1 MSTQPSAA
9 HRCAD
14 ADLVNSFYGFP
25 AHSLTGAT
33 LAGVRQSVL
42 KVGSVMVERLAA
54 LRDKCDAEHAEYATW
69 LEANVNRYTEGE
81 YEALPR
87 TAVVHRIL
95 YDVHESEAEAV
106 AVILRT
112 CPSGVDM
119 VEIDDRRFID
129 LDAQPLGYEYVE
141 VPYDSLRYTT
151 VVAGTRRRI
160 LNASNFFSV
169 LGGAGLDIDGLCHP
183 EIWVAPWLFQERCF
197 APPSAQQS
205 AASAQGESGEPD
217 ETYNRR
223 AVFWE
228 RRASERGETMVMGLL
243 LACRRPLQDDNERQP
258 AAFEH
263 TVCSAV
269 CRGDGVIFV
278 LVPELPPP
286 ATEGHLFLVDTTLH
300 AAVWPCVKQLMDGAT
315 GQFPDRISQLKS
327 PWIRYFHR
335 TDFAVKTHHELSN
348 RIPKM
353 CALMTRT
360 RGTSILPLVVGV
372 EVARAISAFLISHE
386 RNLAHKR
393 RAIVMAARR
402 QAAIKAGRNPAR
414 VRRDIAP
421 LHMNLPSV
429 RATPENEPLCMLA
442 QALGACSVCQT
453 ITFSRSLELC
463 KKSRRELRAEAN
475 AQVATAPEGVCVS
488 PLLRPEDVD
497 SHEEDTEEEEEGDD
511 DDEDS
516 ASSSDE
522 QVCVMCPSEADGA
535 NGDRYKRSNAEHWRR
550 KNGRRVIFSA
560 TQTYGCAECGAC
572 FCSIGCMQSS
582 DHVCA
587 VFRALPRKLTQ
598 PRVVL
603 EAEQKKSEKNAAR
616 QRAKREN
623 RRRRKCGGGVAA
635 GANGED
641 DASAAAATATAA
653 AAAEAA
659 DARAARARTDAA
671 RRLLQTERADM
682 DRTATEVALKLAE
695 ARANR
700 AQNIANCVK
709 AEIVQRQKAL
719 DAGEAWHDAE
729 TKARWA
735 AIVKKINLMP
745 NPGAFEGAVAL
756 LNGTAQG
763 RKECAEALTAVP
775 ATRST
780 LARAEE
786 DDDDDKG
793 GAGGARSATTA
804 IVSSKG
810 DTAGAVGGVGVDAT
824 SFAASAT
831 AINTSASALDA
842 LSCVH
847 PLWQGTRECGPRR
860 SGAAPLRSDQSAFC
874 GEGDADDDVGGCGC
888 GAGDDRAAACDERMV
903 AALRRRRLVRESL
916 ERKCAQATSS
926 PAPSGFSASTAP
938 SASTHAHRHARGRG
952 NAVQR
957 LRQQLPAPTPP
968 PPPPPPPPRNVR

>member
-1 MSTQPSAA
+1 MSAPKRAA
-9 HRCAD
+9 RHQLD
-14 ADLVNSFYGFP
+14 ADLTHSFYGFP

-33 LAGVRQSVL
+33 LAGVRASVL
-42 KVGSVMVERLAA
+42 KVGEAMTERLDT
-54 LRDKCDAEHAEYATW
+54 LRLNPNEEYAEYLGW
-69 LEANVNRYTEGE
+69 LEDNVGRYNSAE
-81 YEALPR
+81 YDALPR

-95 YDVHESEAEAV
+95 YDVQGSEAEAV

-112 CPSGVDM
+112 HASGVDL
-119 VEIDDRRFID
+119 VEIDDRRFAD

-151 VVAGTRRRI
+151 VVAGSRRRM
-160 LNASNFFSV
+160 LNASNFFQV
-169 LGGAGLDIDGLCHP
+169 IGGAGLDIDGLCHP
-183 EIWVAPWLFQERCF
+183 EIWVAPWLFLERSML
-197 APPSAQQS
+197 PPPPAG
-205 AASAQGESGEPD
+205 AAADGA
-217 ETYNRR
+217 ETTNRR

-228 RRASERGETMVMGLL
+228 RRASERGETMVLGLL
-243 LACRRPLQDDNERQP
+243 LACRRPLQDDNEQLP
-258 AAFEH
+258 TAFEH

-269 CRGDGVIFV
+269 CRSDGVIFV
-278 LVPELPPP
+278 VVPELPPP
-286 ATEGHLFLVDTTLH
+286 TAEGHLFLVDTTLH
-300 AAVWPCVKQLMDGAT
+300 AAVWPCVKQLMDGAS
-315 GQFPDRISQLKS
+315 GQFPDRVSQLKS

-335 TDFAVKTHHELSN
+335 TDFPTKNQHELSN

-353 CALMTRT
+353 CALLTRT

-402 QAAIKAGRNPAR
+402 EAAVKAGRDPAR

-429 RATPENEPLCMLA
+429 RVTPDNEPLTMLA
-442 QALGACSVCQT
+442 QALAACSVCQT
-453 ITFSRSLELC
+453 ITFARSLELC
-463 KKSRRELRAEAN
+463 KKSRRELRAEAK
-475 AQVATAPEGVCVS
+475 AQFAAAPEDARVS

-497 SHEEDTEEEEEGDD
+497 SHEEDAGDD
-511 DDEDS
+511 DDNGKTETDDS
-516 ASSSDE
+516 DGRSSDDE
-522 QVCVMCPSEADGA
+522 QVCVMCPSDAAGA
-535 NGDRYKRSNAEHWRR
+535 NGDRYVRSAGEAWAR

-603 EAEQKKSEKNAAR
+603 EAEQKRSEKNAAR

-623 RRRRKCGGGVAA
+623 RRRRKCGAGGGADGADGEGAVAI
-635 GANGED
+635 E
-641 DASAAAATATAA
+641 AT
-653 AAAEAA
+653 
-659 DARAARARTDAA
+659 DARAARARSEAA
-671 RRLLQTERADM
+671 ERYLQTQRADM

-709 AEIVQRQKAL
+709 AEILQRQQAL
-719 DAGEAWHDAE
+719 DAGEAWQDAE

-735 AIVKKINLMP
+735 AIVKKINLLP
-745 NPGAFEGAVAL
+745 NPTAFEGAIAL
-756 LNGTAQG
+756 LNGTTQG
-763 RKECAEALTAVP
+763 RKDCAEALLVAPASVP
-775 ATRST
+775 ATHST
-780 LARAEE
+780 VVGRPLARDADGGAAPATAAVAA
-786 DDDDDKG
+786 DDDANG
-793 GAGGARSATTA
+793 GSSGSDGAAAEALDTTA
-804 IVSSKG
+804 
-810 DTAGAVGGVGVDAT
+810 A
-824 SFAASAT
+824 
-831 AINTSASALDA
+831 ALDA

-847 PLWQGTRECGPRR
+847 PLWQGTRDCGPRR
-860 SGAAPLRSDQSAFC
+860 SGDAPLRSDELFFC
-874 GEGDADDDVGGCGC
+874 GESDADDEP
-888 GAGDDRAAACDERMV
+888 GAKSRGANDRALVAGSDERMV

-916 ERKCAQATSS
+916 ERECANAAAPLAAPTASS
-926 PAPSGFSASTAP
+926 AH
-938 SASTHAHRHARGRG
+938 THRRARGRG

-957 LRQQLPAPTPP
+957 LRQQLPYATPCATPP
-968 PPPPPPPPRNVR
+968 PPPPPPPAPPAPPAPPPRRPTRAA

>member
-1 MSTQPSAA
+1 MAD
-9 HRCAD
+9 HRTD

-33 LAGVRQSVL
+33 LTGVRQSVL
-42 KVGSVMVERLAA
+42 KVGNIMVERLEALLNNRNAA
-54 LRDKCDAEHAEYATW
+54 DQDYCAW
-69 LEANVNRYTEGE
+69 LEGNVYRYTEDE
-81 YEALPR
+81 YDALPR
-87 TAVVHRIL
+87 TAVVHRVL
-95 YDVHESEAEAV
+95 YDVQESEAEAV

-112 CPSGVDM
+112 CASGVDL
-119 VEIDDRRFID
+119 VEIDDRRFVD

-151 VVAGTRRRI
+151 VLAGTRRRI
-160 LNASNFFSV
+160 LNASNFFKV
-169 LGGAGLDIDGLCHP
+169 MGGAGLDIDGLCHP
-183 EIWVAPWLFQERCF
+183 EIWVAPWLFQERNF
-197 APPSAQQS
+197 APPPARQS
-205 AASAQGESGEPD
+205 ASSGQSD
-217 ETYNRR
+217 QVETTNRR

-228 RRASERGETMVMGLL
+228 RRASERGESMVMGLL
-243 LACRRPLQDDNERQP
+243 LACRRPLQDDNEQQP

-286 ATEGHLFLVDTTLH
+286 AAEGHLFLVDTTLH
-300 AAVWPCVKQLMDGAT
+300 AAVWPCVKQLMDGTA

-335 TDFAVKTHHELSN
+335 TDFAVKNHHELSN

-393 RAIVMAARR
+393 REIVMAARR

-429 RATPENEPLCMLA
+429 RATPENESLSMLA
-442 QALGACSVCQT
+442 QALAACSVCQT

-463 KKSRRELRAEAN
+463 KKSRRELRAEAK
-475 AQVATAPEGVCVS
+475 AQFAATPEDVCVS

-497 SHEEDTEEEEEGDD
+497 SHEEDTEEEEGGED
-511 DDEDS
+511 DDEDG

-522 QVCVMCPSEADGA
+522 QVCVLCPSDSASG
-535 NGDRYKRSNAEHWRR
+535 NGDRYKRSSTDAWPR

-560 TQTYGCAECGAC
+560 TQTYGCADCGAC
-572 FCSIGCMQSS
+572 FCSLGCMQSS

-623 RRRRKCGGGVAA
+623 RRRRKYADGVGGGVGG
-635 GANGED
+635 GADGAYGED
-641 DASAAAATATAA
+641 G
-653 AAAEAA
+653 EAA
-659 DARAARARTDAA
+659 SETTDARAARARNEAA
-671 RRLLQTERADM
+671 RRNMQAERADM

-695 ARANR
+695 ARASR

-735 AIVKKINLMP
+735 AIVKKINLLP
-745 NPGAFEGAVAL
+745 NPMAFEGAIAL
-756 LNGTAQG
+756 LNGATQG
-763 RKECAEALTAVP
+763 QKDCLEAP
-775 ATRST
+775 AAAPTTHST
-780 LARAEE
+780 LPRAEVG
-786 DDDDDKG
+786 DKG
-793 GAGGARSATTA
+793 GAGGSRSATTA
-804 IVSSKG
+804 VATHKG
-810 DTAGAVGGVGVDAT
+810 TGRDAT
-824 SFAASAT
+824 SFAASAS

-860 SGAAPLRSDQSAFC
+860 GGATPLRSDQSAFC
-874 GEGDADDDVGGCGC
+874 SEGDADDDAGSDC
-888 GAGDDRAAACDERMV
+888 GAGGDRAVACDERMV

-916 ERKCAQATSS
+916 ERECTQATSS
-926 PAPSGFSASTAP
+926 SASSASSASTAS
-938 SASTHAHRHARGRG
+938 SASARARCHARGRG

-957 LRQQLPAPTPP
+957 LRQQLPMLPPPPPTPP
-968 PPPPPPPPRNVR
+968 PPPPLPPPRPTQNVR